1 MIHVLKVCLFLKR
14 DGLFFQA
21 VKEYLWAPV
30 RMRLAVR
37 KNDVLNHI
45 VGSALCVLCFT
56 ASVFAQ
62 TPPKEAFPFDWL
74 RPDAPPTNRTLSP
87 AVFPTPQD
95 IPLPTPPEEAPPAV
109 DGAPPHPQ
117 VAPVAASPLDP
128 EIAPA
133 ALNSAQAAARPKP
146 RPVLNEIEV
155 TNARILTLVEFRL
168 VASREESKPLVL
180 KPALQTG
187 KSLRVE
193 VPMAMGCAFT
203 VHLEFTDG
211 TPEQHDGINLCNDKK
226 LNLIE

>member
-1 MIHVLKVCLFLKR
+1 M
-14 DGLFFQA
+14 
-21 VKEYLWAPV
+21 
-30 RMRLAVR
+30 R
-37 KNDVLNHI
+37 KNDVLGHI
-45 VGSALCVLCFT
+45 AGNALCILFFT

-62 TPPKEAFPFDWL
+62 TPPKEPFPFDWL
-74 RPDAPPTNRTLSP
+74 RPDAAPSNRTLSP
-87 AVFPTPQD
+87 VMFPTPQD
-95 IPLPTPPEEAPPAV
+95 IPQPAPPEEANPPV
-109 DGAPPHPQ
+109 ESAPPNPQ
-117 VAPVAASPLDP
+117 IAPVATSAPDP
-128 EIAPA
+128 ESAPA
-133 ALNSAQAAARPKP
+133 PPNSAQAAARPKP

-211 TPEQHDGINLCNDKK
+211 TPEQHEGINLCNDKK